1 MRSGA
6 ASINFSRFGVP
17 LSREKRTHRF
27 IGKLRDVL
35 SPSSVTATIFLSRYR
50 QFLPLA
56 LDLLRFRNQRR

>member
-1 MRSGA
+1 MLLP
-6 ASINFSRFGVP
+6 SISP
-17 LSREKRTHRF
+17 DLACALSREKRTHRF

>member
-1 MRSGA
+1 M
-6 ASINFSRFGVP
+6 
-17 LSREKRTHRF
+17 SREKRTHRF